1 MTALVDAW
9 QAALAAEQR
18 AAFGYTVLGP
28 RLPAG
33 RQHLAR
39 VCQSEHEGTRNA
51 VTEALTA
58 QGDTPQAPA
67 GDYPDLYPLAQHP
80 QKLAASLEDD
90 CAAAWRYLF
99 LVASDIAAT
108 GALRREAQSQLTA
121 CAIRAVRWREPLGP
135 KLAVQAFPGM

>member
-28 RLPAG
+28 KLPVG

-39 VCQSEHEGTRNA
+39 TCQAEHEGARNA
-51 VTEALTA
+51 TTADLTA
-58 QGDTPQAPA
+58 QGDTPRAPA
-67 GDYPDLYPLAQHP
+67 GDYPDLFPLAARP
-80 QKLAASLEDD
+80 QQLAATLEDE

-99 LVASDIAAT
+99 LVASGVADT
-108 GALRREAQSQLTA
+108 GPLRRGAQAQLTA
-121 CAIRAVRWREPLGP
+121 CAIRAVRWRSHLGP

>member
-1 MTALVDAW
+1 VTALVDAW

-33 RQHLAR
+33 RQHLAG
-39 VCQSEHEGTRNA
+39 VCQSQHETMRNA
-51 VTEALTA
+51 VTEELTA
-58 QGDTPQAPA
+58 RGDTPQAPA
-67 GDYPDLYPLAQHP
+67 GDYPDLYPLAAHP
-80 QKLAASLEDD
+80 QKLAASLEDE

-99 LVASDIAAT
+99 AVASDVAAT
-108 GALRREAQSQLTA
+108 GELRREAQAELTA
-121 CAIRAVRWREPLGP
+121 CAIRAVRWRSHLGP